1 MILEQDSNQDI
12 NTALFLMAS
21 LSPKVKESIDLELYK
36 QTADSDGSTDQY
48 ILDDAFLNF
57 IRDIE
62 TIGLSLSFD
71 YSDLTEDMSKLF
83 KFLKFTSYLLPNSLY
98 DILKTDIKIRECVD
112 HILSGSLGEDNTL
125 IQVYLSELG
134 GLDGQDPLVP
144 ELTETLDEYYPI
156 ISQTE
161 IFTDYIKTIHGLVL
175 SERLIVESDHQ
186 THEIFRNKARDLI
199 GRFSDAV
206 NVFSDQAIYDQLCT
220 FQNWFIKDLTAPV
233 NFIDYNYIFGVDKN
247 TLPEDL
253 VEGHTQKRYH
263 YEVSHLWCMAYYQV
277 RKLEVFEVHKTIMS
291 CFFYACCETKSEY
304 LQKKDS
310 LNKTYPLSESN
321 DPIILLYQE

>member
-21 LSPKVKESIDLELYK
+21 LSPKVKESIDLELYR

-48 ILDDAFLNF
+48 ILDDAFLNL

-83 KFLKFTSYLLPNSLY
+83 KFLKFISYLLPNSLY
-98 DILKTDIKIRECVD
+98 DILKTDVKIRECID
-112 HILSGSLGEDNTL
+112 HILNGSLGDDNTL

-161 IFTDYIKTIHGLVL
+161 MFTDYIKTIHGLVI
-175 SERLIVESDHQ
+175 SERLVVESDHQ

-206 NVFSDQAIYDQLCT
+206 NVFSDQEIYDQLCN
-220 FQNWFIKDLTAPV
+220 FQNWFIKDLTAPA
-233 NFIDYNYIFGVDKN
+233 NFIDYNYLFAIDKD
-247 TLPEDL
+247 TLPDDL
-253 VEGHTQKRYH
+253 VEGYTQKLYH
-263 YEVSHLWCMAYYQV
+263 YEVSHLWCMPYYQV
-277 RKLEVFEVHKTIMS
+277 RKLEVLDVHKAIMS
-291 CFFYACCETKSEY
+291 CFFYACSETKSEY
-304 LQKKDS
+304 VQKRDS
-310 LNKTYPLSESN
+310 LDKTYPLLESK

>member
-1 MILEQDSNQDI
+1 MILETESNQDI

-48 ILDDAFLNF
+48 ILDDAFLNL

-83 KFLKFTSYLLPNSLY
+83 KFLKFASYLLPNSLY
-98 DILKTDIKIRECVD
+98 DILKTDVKIRECIN

-161 IFTDYIKTIHGLVL
+161 MFTDYIKRIHELVL
-175 SERLIVESDHQ
+175 SERLVVESDHQ
-186 THEIFRNKARDLI
+186 THELFRNKARDLI

-206 NVFSDQAIYDQLCT
+206 NVFSDQEIYDQLCT
-220 FQNWFIKDLTAPV
+220 FQNWFIKDLTSPA
-233 NFIDYNYIFGVDKN
+233 NFIDYNYIFAIDKD

-253 VEGHTQKRYH
+253 IEGHNQKLYH
-263 YEVSHLWCMAYYQV
+263 YEVSHLWCMPYYQV
-277 RKLEVFEVHKTIMS
+277 RKLEVSNVHKTIIS
-291 CFFYACCETKSEY
+291 CFFYACCITKNEY
-304 LQKKDS
+304 AQKRDS
-310 LNKTYPLSESN
+310 LNKAYPSLESN